1 MTWLWPADWSW
12 QLDGW
17 IMLAGILCAVS
28 AALVGNFL
36 VLRRLSLLGD
46 AISHAILPGLAI
58 AFLVTASRSSWP
70 MFAGA
75 VIAGLITA
83 GATQWIRQAGKVE
96 EGASL
101 GVVFTCLFAL
111 GLVLIV
117 QAADRVDL
125 DPGCVLYGAIE
136 TTPLDQISWLGLRMP
151 RVVWMLGGVLLLNAL
166 VVGLLFKEFKIST
179 FDPAMSTTVGIPSIL
194 IHLLLMVLVAIT
206 AVASF
211 ESVGNVLVVAMLVVP
226 PAAAQLVSNRLGRVM
241 AWSLLI
247 AALSAVIGHWLATI
261 VPRALGFRAV
271 STAAMIAV
279 ASGMLFLVCLL
290 FGPHQGLLWQWWQ
303 RRSAAAA
310 MLAEDLVGWLY
321 RQEEKSA
328 ASGQAGAA
336 APAAAGLEELARGLA
351 VSPAEI
357 RRTARRLVRRGML
370 RTAPDGYELTATGRE
385 EGMRVVRAH
394 RLWEQYL
401 VERAEVPLSRIHEH
415 AERFEH
421 VTTAR
426 MRAALAEQT
435 DRADRDPH
443 GSRIP
448 PEN

>member
-1 MTWLWPADWSW
+1 MNWLWPADWSW

-17 IMLAGILCAVS
+17 IILAGVLCAVS

-46 AISHAILPGLAI
+46 AISHAVLPGLAI
-58 AFLVTASRSSWP
+58 AFLATASRSSWP
-70 MFAGA
+70 MFLGA
-75 VIAGLITA
+75 VVAGLVTA
-83 GATQWIRQAGKVE
+83 GATQWIRTAGKVD

-101 GVVFTCLFAL
+101 GVVFTCLFAF

-136 TTPLDQISWLGLRMP
+136 TTPLDQVSWLGWKLP
-151 RVVWMLGGVLLLNAL
+151 RVVWVLGGVLLLNVLA
-166 VVGLLFKEFKIST
+166 VGLLFKEFKVSS
-179 FDPAMSTTVGIPSIL
+179 FDPAMSTALGIPANAM
-194 IHLLLMVLVAIT
+194 HALLMVLVAIT

-211 ESVGNVLVVAMLVVP
+211 ESVGNILVVAMLVVP
-226 PAAAQLVSNRLGRVM
+226 PAAAQLISERLGRVIV
-241 AWSLLI
+241 WSLLI
-247 AALSAVIGHWLATI
+247 AVISAVLGHWMATV
-261 VPRALGFRAV
+261 VPRAFGFRAV

-279 ASGMLFLVCLL
+279 ASGLLFLVCFLI
-290 FGPHQGLLWQWWQ
+290 GPYQGLLWRWWQ
-303 RRSAAAA
+303 RRTTAAE
-310 MLAEDLVGWLY
+310 MLAEDVVGWLF

-328 ASGQAGAA
+328 AADTVVRIVEARMG
-336 APAAAGLEELARGLA
+336 ELASSMGVSTTALRRTVNRLARRGL
-351 VSPAEI
+351 
-357 RRTARRLVRRGML
+357 L
-370 RTAPDGYELTATGRE
+370 RNEAGGFQLTAVGRD
-385 EGMRVVRAH
+385 EGQRVVRAH

-401 VERAEVPLSRIHEH
+401 VEQAEVPLSRIHEH

-421 VTTAR
+421 ITTAR
-426 MRAALAEQT
+426 MREALAEQT
-435 DRADRDPH
+435 EGTERDPH

>member
-1 MTWLWPADWSW
+1 MNWLWPADWSW

-17 IMLAGILCAVS
+17 IVLAGVLCAVS

-46 AISHAILPGLAI
+46 AISHAVLPGLAI

-70 MFAGA
+70 MFVGA
-75 VIAGLITA
+75 VLAGLVTA
-83 GATQWIRQAGKVE
+83 GATQWLHSAGKVD

-136 TTPLDQISWLGLRMP
+136 TTPLDQVSWQGWQMP
-151 RVVWMLGGVLLLNAL
+151 RVIWVLGGVLLLNL
-166 VVGLLFKEFKIST
+166 VVLGLLFKEFKVSS
-179 FDPAMSTTVGIPSIL
+179 FDPAMSTALGISAPRM
-194 IHLLLMVLVAIT
+194 HALLMVLVAVT

-211 ESVGNVLVVAMLVVP
+211 ESVGNILVVAMLVVP
-226 PAAAQLVSNRLGRVM
+226 PAAGQLISQRLGRVIG
-241 AWSLLI
+241 WSVLI
-247 AALSAVIGHWLATI
+247 AACSAILGHWLATV
-261 VPRALGFRAV
+261 VPRAFGYRAV

-279 ASGMLFLVCLL
+279 ASGLLFVVCLL
-290 FGPHQGLLWQWWQ
+290 VGPHQGLLWRWWQ
-303 RRSAAAA
+303 RRTAAAE

-321 RQEEKSA
+321 RQEEKA
-328 ASGQAGAA
+328 AEAGAA
-336 APAAAGLEELARGLA
+336 AGAVALGVEDLAGGLA
-351 VSPAEI
+351 VSPSEL
-357 RRTARRLVRRGML
+357 RRNLRWLLHRGLVR
-370 RTAPDGYELTATGRE
+370 THADGFELTAAGRE
-385 EGMRVVRAH
+385 EGQRVVRAH

-401 VERAEVPLSRIHEH
+401 VEQAEVPLARIHDY
-415 AERFEH
+415 AEQFEH
-421 VTTAR
+421 VTTAQ
-426 MRAALAEQT
+426 MREALAEQT
-435 DRADRDPH
+435 EGSDRDPH

-448 PEN
+448 PEK